1 MYPSRSFTEGKQAVY
16 APLWFNQEFDIRVL
30 LQYTRSCR
38 SHPGW
43 EGMAAGCS
51 DNFSASKRIDELIAN
66 LGDWRGHR
74 LAEVRRIIHEVYPE
88 MVEDWKWR
96 GTPVW
101 SHEGMYAN
109 INAFKD
115 KVNLTF
121 FRRAHLSDPNRVFG
135 TPWPTGHDTAK
146 NFQLEARLGIVG
158 RAQPCLRGAGS
169 RREPSPIGTTP
180 RRGRC
185 YNPCA
190 CRCVE

>member
-1 MYPSRSFTEGKQAVY
+1 
-16 APLWFNQEFDIRVL
+16 
-30 LQYTRSCR
+30 
-38 SHPGW
+38 
-43 EGMAAGCS
+43 MAAGCS
-51 DNFSASKRIDELIAN
+51 DNFSASKRIGELIAN
-66 LGDWRGHR
+66 LGHW
-74 LAEVRRIIHEVYPE
+74 LAEVRRIIHEVDPE

-96 GTPVW
+96 GDPVW

-121 FRRAHLSDPNRVFG
+121 FRRAQLSDPNRVFG

-158 RAQPCLRGAGS
+158 RAQPCLRGAGPL
-169 RREPSPIGTTP
+169 REPSPIGTTP